1 MVKKIVLIVFVFLAL
16 GTRAQELINSSNV
29 AAFTTAG
36 QGDLYVDEN
45 DVYYLGLDDGSL
57 KEIGIVTERGDS
69 TGDILSWNDTTEQ
82 WEPRSSA
89 AFDGWGLNGNNNT
102 SASNFLGTTN
112 DIKMVLRS
120 NNTTMMEFGR
130 RQTLSLYDASAT
142 GLFPYNQANGSVVYV
157 RGNSGV
163 SSLQFEASSASFYKP
178 VFFTD
183 DEGNF
188 VMRGSAAG
196 TDFFELGSAG
206 TNNDGSLIFSIGDD
220 GDEPMIFQKYN
231 YTSQSYVEML
241 RLQGTGLNTTVRA
254 GIGVDGNTPNS
265 TLQVNGSISRAVE
278 AISSPTTLD
287 DSHHT
292 IILSNNSAIT
302 LPSATTA
309 EGREYVIKKTNDG
322 NSTISAYLDEKGISR
337 TSISR
342 GTYTFLSDGSNWQ
355 LLNSKT
361 IDSYSGSFTITTTG
375 SLSIAGIPFR
385 PSRIVFTAYANVDA
399 TTLNSDNGVGNNNSG
414 INNSFGYMTG
424 FAQSFNGTT
433 TQQVICGGGS
443 GNSINDIS
451 RYASN
456 SQCIG
461 IRYGNQNGDNLG
473 LTTAS
478 LTSFNNN
485 GFTLNVLSNADDVVV
500 VYTAYR

>member
-1 MVKKIVLIVFVFLAL
+1 MRKESLS
-16 GTRAQELINSSNV
+16 TTIN
-29 AAFTTAG
+29 
-36 QGDLYVDEN
+36 
-45 DVYYLGLDDGSL
+45 
-57 KEIGIVTERGDS
+57 
-69 TGDILSWNDTTEQ
+69 
-82 WEPRSSA
+82 
-89 AFDGWGLNGNNNT
+89 
-102 SASNFLGTTN
+102 
-112 DIKMVLRS
+112 
-120 NNTTMMEFGR
+120 
-130 RQTLSLYDASAT
+130 
-142 GLFPYNQANGSVVYV
+142 
-157 RGNSGV
+157 
-163 SSLQFEASSASFYKP
+163 
-178 VFFTD
+178 
-183 DEGNF
+183 
-188 VMRGSAAG
+188 
-196 TDFFELGSAG
+196 
-206 TNNDGSLIFSIGDD
+206 
-220 GDEPMIFQKYN
+220 
-231 YTSQSYVEML
+231 
-241 RLQGTGLNTTVRA
+241 
-254 GIGVDGNTPNS
+254 
-265 TLQVNGSISRAVE
+265 
-278 AISSPTTLD
+278 
-287 DSHHT
+287 
-292 IILSNNSAIT
+292 
-302 LPSATTA
+302 
-309 EGREYVIKKTNDG
+309 
-322 NSTISAYLDEKGISR
+322 
-337 TSISR
+337 R
-342 GTYTFLSDGSNWQ
+342 GTYTFISDGSNWQ